1 MIQVEQL
8 TSASPEDVWRVLGD
22 GWLYSGWVVGA
33 SRMRD
38 VDEEWP
44 AVGAR
49 LHHSIGGWPLLLDD
63 TTSVLEVVPEQRLV
77 LQARAWP
84 VGEARVEIELAPRD
98 TGTLLH
104 MAEDAASGPGK
115 LIPAPLRAAAIGPR
129 NVEACAAWPCWPRG
143 APDDHRPTGVLTMK
157 VVITGA
163 SGNVGSAST
172 WG

>member
-1 MIQVEQL
+1 MIQVERL
-8 TSASPEDVWRVLGD
+8 TSALPKDVWRVLGD

-49 LHHSIGGWPLLLDD
+49 LNHSIGGWPLLLDD
-63 TTSVLEVVPEQRLV
+63 TTTVLEVVPEQRLV
-77 LQARAWP
+77 LQARGWP

-98 TGTLLH
+98 NGTLLH

-129 NVEACAAWPCWPRG
+129 NVESLRRLALLAEGRAR
-143 APDDHRPTGVLTMK
+143 
-157 VVITGA
+157 
-163 SGNVGSAST
+163 
-172 WG
+172 